1 VNMRRVVTGHDS
13 TGSAVFVRDEV
24 VQPVGVS
31 MLPGVEFLR
40 VWGADTALQFPDN
53 GAMPSATTYFPPLG
67 GFRVALFTLP
77 PAGAGD
83 APPQGAAGAAAV
95 DEFEAKLPG
104 LIGYL
109 EPGAPGMHTTPTID
123 FDLVLAGEVIL
134 ELDNGATKTLRPG
147 DIVIQNGT
155 RHRWR
160 NEATVPATLAVF
172 ICGAHHEKFPTAEAR
187 P

>member
-1 VNMRRVVTGHDS
+1 VDVRRVVTGHDS
-13 TGSAVFVRDEV
+13 NGKAVFVRDDV
-24 VQPVGVS
+24 VPPIGVS

-40 VWGADTALQFPDN
+40 VWGADTPPHFPDD
-53 GAMPSATTYFPPLG
+53 GAVPAATRYFPPVS

-77 PAGAGD
+77 PRRAD
-83 APPQGAAGAAAV
+83 DPLPQRAVGNAV

-109 EPGAPGMHTTPTID
+109 EPDAPGMHTTPTID

-134 ELDNGATKTLRPG
+134 ELDNGATKTLKPG
-147 DIVIQNGT
+147 DIVVQNGT

-160 NEATVPATLAVF
+160 NEGTVAATLAVF
-172 ICGAHHEKFPTAEAR
+172 ICGAHHAKFPSEQAGR
-187 P
+187 

>member
-1 VNMRRVVTGHDS
+1 VDVRRVVTGHDS
-13 TGSAVFVRDEV
+13 NGKAVFVRDDIV
-24 VQPVGVS
+24 RPIGVS

-40 VWGADTALQFPDN
+40 VWGADTPPQFPDN
-53 GAMPSATTYFPPLG
+53 GAVPVAPTYFPPIT

-77 PAGAGD
+77 PRGAD
-83 APPQGAAGAAAV
+83 DPLPQRAAGANAV

-109 EPGAPGMHTTPTID
+109 EPDAPGMHTTPTID

-134 ELDNGATKTLRPG
+134 ELDNSATKTLKPG
-147 DIVIQNGT
+147 DIVVQNGT

-160 NEATVPATLAVF
+160 NEGTVAATLAVF
-172 ICGAHHEKFPTAEAR
+172 ICGAHHAKFQDEPNGR
-187 P
+187 